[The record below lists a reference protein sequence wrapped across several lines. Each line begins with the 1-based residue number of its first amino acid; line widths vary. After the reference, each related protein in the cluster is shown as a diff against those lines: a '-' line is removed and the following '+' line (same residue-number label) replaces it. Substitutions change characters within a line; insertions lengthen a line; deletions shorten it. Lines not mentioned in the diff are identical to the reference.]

1 MLKNFDVIIIGS
13 GPAGISAALYTV
25 RSNLKTLVLSQNKG
39 SLRKA
44 EKIEN
49 YYGWDPAL
57 SGNELIATGINQ
69 AINLGVQIH
78 YEEVLSIDYFDK
90 LTVKTVQN
98 SYQATSVLIAT
109 GAERNTPKIKGIKAL
124 EGKGVSYC
132 AVCDAFFYRQKPV
145 AVLGNGEY
153 ALHEALELLPV
164 AKSVTILTNGQPLTV
179 TPPEAIIINPTPV
192 KELLGESTLQQIHL
206 ENETFL
212 EIQGLF
218 VAYGI
223 AGSTALAR
231 KLGAETSGNNIVI
244 NAEMQTNIPG
254 LFAAGDCTGG
264 LLQIAKAVYQGA
276 QAGLSMVKYCRA
288 NN

>member
-192 KELLGESTLQQIHL
+192 KELLGENTLQQIHL

>member
-109 GAERNTPKIKGIKAL
+109 VAERNTPKIKGIKAF

>member
-49 YYGWDPAL
+49 YYGWEPAL

-109 GAERNTPKIKGIKAL
+109 GAERNTPKIKGINAF

-132 AVCDAFFYRQKPV
+132 AVCDAFFYRQKHV

-153 ALHEALELLPV
+153 ALHEALELLPI

-179 TPPEAIIINPTPV
+179 TPPDAIKINPTPV

-206 ENETFL
+206 ENDTYL

-231 KLGAETSGNNIVI
+231 KLGAETNGNNIVV
-244 NAEMQTNIPG
+244 NSEMQTNIPG

>member
-13 GPAGISAALYTV
+13 GPAGISSALYTV

-90 LTVKTVQN
+90 LTVKTVKN

-109 GAERNTPKIKGIKAL
+109 GAERNTPKIKGIKAF

-231 KLGAETSGNNIVI
+231 KLGAETSGNNIEI

>member
-13 GPAGISAALYTV
+13 GHGGISAALYTV

-109 GAERNTPKIKGIKAL
+109 GAERNTPKIKGIKAF

>member
-1 MLKNFDVIIIGS
+1 M
-13 GPAGISAALYTV
+13 
-25 RSNLKTLVLSQNKG
+25 
-39 SLRKA
+39 
-44 EKIEN
+44 
-49 YYGWDPAL
+49 
-57 SGNELIATGINQ
+57 
-69 AINLGVQIH
+69 
-78 YEEVLSIDYFDK
+78 
-90 LTVKTVQN
+90 
-98 SYQATSVLIAT
+98 
-109 GAERNTPKIKGIKAL
+109 
-124 EGKGVSYC
+124 
-132 AVCDAFFYRQKPV
+132 

>member
-57 SGNELIATGINQ
+57 SGNELIATGINH

-109 GAERNTPKIKGIKAL
+109 GAERNTPKIKGIKAF

>member
-109 GAERNTPKIKGIKAL
+109 GAERNTPKIKGIKAF

>member
-90 LTVKTVQN
+90 LTVKTVKN

-109 GAERNTPKIKGIKAL
+109 GAERNTPKIKGIKAF
-124 EGKGVSYC
+124 EGKGV
-132 AVCDAFFYRQKPV
+132 
-145 AVLGNGEY
+145 
-153 ALHEALELLPV
+153 LESF
-164 AKSVTILTNGQPLTV
+164 KSVSKS
-179 TPPEAIIINPTPV
+179 IIQV
-192 KELLGESTLQQIHL
+192 LK
-206 ENETFL
+206 
-212 EIQGLF
+212 
-218 VAYGI
+218 
-223 AGSTALAR
+223 
-231 KLGAETSGNNIVI
+231 GA
-244 NAEMQTNIPG
+244 
-254 LFAAGDCTGG
+254 
-264 LLQIAKAVYQGA
+264 AVG
-276 QAGLSMVKYCRA
+276 
-288 NN
+288 

>member
-57 SGNELIATGINQ
+57 SGNELISTGINQ

-90 LTVKTVQN
+90 LTVKTVKN

-109 GAERNTPKIKGIKAL
+109 GAERNTPKIKGIKAF

>member
-1 MLKNFDVIIIGS
+1 MIS
-13 GPAGISAALYTV
+13 EGIEGARRL
-25 RSNLKTLVLSQNKG
+25 G
-39 SLRKA
+39 A
-44 EKIEN
+44 EIVS
-49 YYGWDPAL
+49 D
-57 SGNELIATGINQ
+57 
-69 AINLGVQIH
+69 
-78 YEEVLSIDYFDK
+78 EVLGITYGNK
-90 LTVKTVQN
+90 LTVITN
-98 SYQATSVLIAT
+98 SGAYEADSVVLAT
-109 GAERNTPKIKGIKAL
+109 GTSRTAPKIKGLKEY
-124 EGKGVSYC
+124 EGHGVSYC
-132 AVCDAFFYRQKPV
+132 AICDAFFYRGKDV
-145 AVLGNGEY
+145 AVLGNGNY

>member
-49 YYGWDPAL
+49 YYGWEPAL

-109 GAERNTPKIKGIKAL
+109 GAERNTPKIKGIKAF

>member
-49 YYGWDPAL
+49 YYGWEPAL

-109 GAERNTPKIKGIKAL
+109 GAERNTPKIKGINTF

-132 AVCDAFFYRQKPV
+132 AVCDAFFYRQKHV

-164 AKSVTILTNGQPLTV
+164 AKSVTILTNGQPLTF
-179 TPPEAIIINPTPV
+179 TPPDAIKINPTPV

-206 ENETFL
+206 ENDTYL

-218 VAYGI
+218 IAYGI

-231 KLGAETSGNNIVI
+231 KLGAETTGNNIVI
-244 NAEMQTNIPG
+244 NSEMQTNIPG

>member
-49 YYGWDPAL
+49 YYGWEPAL

-109 GAERNTPKIKGIKAL
+109 GAERNTPKIKGINTF

-132 AVCDAFFYRQKPV
+132 AVCDAFFYRQKHV

-164 AKSVTILTNGQPLTV
+164 AKSVTILTNGQPLTF
-179 TPPEAIIINPTPV
+179 TPPDTIKINPTPV

>member
-49 YYGWDPAL
+49 YYGWEPAL

-90 LTVKTVQN
+90 LTVKTVKN

-109 GAERNTPKIKGIKAL
+109 GAERNTPKIKGIKAF